1 MDLQPLQNSPLNR
14 KGKKERS
21 RQCHKSDPT
30 HEFDYSYSQHISSN
44 SKMPSKR
51 NPANGCIKY

>member
-1 MDLQPLQNSPLNR
+1 MDLQPLQNSPLDR

-21 RQCHKSDPT
+21 RHRYESDPT
-30 HEFDYSYSQHISSN
+30 DKFGYSQHISSN

>member
-1 MDLQPLQNSPLNR
+1 MDLQPLQNSPLDR

-21 RQCHKSDPT
+21 RHRYESDPT
-30 HEFDYSYSQHISSN
+30 DKFDYSQHISSN